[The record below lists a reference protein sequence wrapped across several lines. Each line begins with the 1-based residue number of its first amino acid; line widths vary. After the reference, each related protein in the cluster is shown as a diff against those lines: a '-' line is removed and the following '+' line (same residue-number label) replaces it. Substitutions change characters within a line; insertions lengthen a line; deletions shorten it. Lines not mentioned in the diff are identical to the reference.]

1 MAKKKLKSPDKTDK
15 TEKKD
20 GQDLQKL
27 WEERINRAKKYRE
40 EEWEKPF
47 RVKLSRDYF
56 AGKQNPGWPADEW
69 LTINKIYSHLMAELP
84 SLYSVDPYFYVKTK
98 RSFNP
103 DPATIAQFEERG
115 KIRQAY
121 LNYLKTELEL
131 KEKSRLCIQ
140 DAHFAYGVMKVH
152 YYVEEKENPDAGNQM
167 EDDEGNK
174 LTGENGE
181 PLNEPDYVPIN
192 ERYCV
197 SRVHPDDFLT
207 SDDSG
212 PLDDKWPWVAERI
225 RMTKAE
231 AQEDKRISQDI
242 LKTIQPSEKQDGDK
256 PVFANEAKPKE
267 DELYTFWEIY
277 DLKTNKWLM
286 LAENADSLMK
296 EPDSLPAGVEDH
308 PYSILRFTL
317 QDKTFYPIPPVS
329 QMIDPQ
335 KEYCMARS
343 RYMTHRKR
351 FNRKYEVFMS
361 GLADENEVDKL
372 ESGEDGTIIRK
383 QTQGPVVTPIQ
394 DAVLDQNGWAEIQAL
409 NNDIVEVSGQSGEAR
424 GIADSNSATQAD
436 ILEKRLNIREGDRL
450 SLVSEFI
457 LDIAKKID
465 QLVQANI
472 SKDEAIRITGPQG
485 EFWQLVKQTDY
496 EEIEGDF
503 EYSINIGATS
513 PQLPQL
519 ERAQWIAFMTLIQN
533 FPQLLT
539 SKHFMMRMAEMHNI
553 DDEVLVDELVQLGQ
567 KMMSGQMP
575 MPGQQGATQGEQP
588 GAGVAGA
595 ALGALG
601 GLFNG
606 GGSQA
611 RDGTGQH

>member
-1 MAKKKLKSPDKTDK
+1 MAKKKLKSPDKT
-15 TEKKD
+15 E
-20 GQDLQKL
+20 QDAPNLQKL
-27 WEERINRAKKYRE
+27 WEERINRAKKVKE
-40 EEWEKPF
+40 DEWEKPF
-47 RVKLSRDYF
+47 RVKLARDYF
-56 AGKQNPGWPADEW
+56 AGKQNPGWPAEEW

-84 SLYSVDPYFYVKTK
+84 SLYSVDPYFYIKTK
-98 RSFNP
+98 RSYNP
-103 DPATIAQFEERG
+103 EPSTIAQFEERA

-121 LNYLKTELEL
+121 LNYLKSELEL
-131 KEKSRLCIQ
+131 KKKCRLGIQ
-140 DAHFAYGVMKVH
+140 DAHFAYGVVKVH
-152 YYVEEKENPDAGNQM
+152 YYAEEKENPDAGNEMQN
-167 EDDEGNK
+167 DEGDTLK
-174 LTGENGE
+174 GEDGKPLTE
-181 PLNEPDYVPIN
+181 PEYIPIN

-207 SDDSG
+207 SADSG
-212 PLDDKWPWVAERI
+212 PLEDKWPWIAERI
-225 RMTKAE
+225 RMTKSE
-231 AQEDKRISQDI
+231 AQEDKRINQKI
-242 LKTIQPSEKQDGDK
+242 LKTIQPGDK
-256 PVFANEAKPKE
+256 DKEKPDVFEDESKKSKE
-267 DELYTFWEIY
+267 DELYVFWEIY
-277 DLKTNKWLM
+277 DLKAKKWLM
-286 LAENADSLMK
+286 LAEGAEGLMK
-296 EPDSLPAGVEDH
+296 EPSELPKGVECH

-317 QDKTFYPIPPVS
+317 QDNSFYPIPPVS

-351 FNRKYEVFMS
+351 FNRKYEVFMN
-361 GLADENEVDKL
+361 GLADENELDKL
-372 ESGEDGTIIRK
+372 ESGEDGTCIRK

-394 DAVLDQNGWAEIQAL
+394 DAILDQNGWAEIQAL
-409 NNDIVEVSGQSGEAR
+409 NNDIVEVSGQSGESR
-424 GIADSNSATQAD
+424 GIADADSATQAD

-450 SLVSEFI
+450 SLVSEWI
-457 LDIAKKID
+457 LEIAKKID

-472 SKDEAIRITGPQG
+472 SRDEAIRIAGPQG

-496 EEIEGDF
+496 EEIEGEF
-503 EYSINIGATS
+503 EYSINMGATS

-539 SKHFMMRMAEMHNI
+539 SKHFMKRMAEMHNI

-588 GAGVAGA
+588 GAGIAGA

-611 RDGTGQH
+611 RDGTG